1 MTPLSNRRRH
11 RRFTV
16 DFMEIQGRASFTSDI
31 AIRDL
36 SIAGVSLVTDRRL
49 EKGSEYS
56 LNIGDHE
63 LDITV
68 KGIVKWCSVLY
79 DTDNLPGEAR
89 LRYAAGLQFSFL
101 THDEVASLA
110 RFIERHFI
118 DKHTVVDIP
127 EVSGS
132 RFRIRFHLDHEE
144 MATMKVDETY
154 RIKQLSLGGMLF
166 ESDHAFERE
175 TRLHMELAIPDNI
188 SLDFVGR
195 VTSCIPSPEKPAYFD
210 VGIEFRTMHE
220 PSKIKLKEFIRRLYL
235 EDAGFTPS
243 A

>member
-1 MTPLSNRRRH
+1 MTSLSNRRRH

-36 SIAGVSLVTDRRL
+36 SIAGASLVTDRRL
-49 EKGSEYS
+49 VKGSEYI
-56 LNIGDHE
+56 LNIFDHD

-79 DTDNLPGEAR
+79 VTESLPDKALR
-89 LRYAAGLQFSFL
+89 RYAAGLQFSL
-101 THDEVASLA
+101 LAHDEVQSLA
-110 RFIERHFI
+110 RLIERHFI
-118 DKHTVVDIP
+118 DKHTMVNVP

-132 RFRIRFHLDHEE
+132 RFRIRFHLDHKE
-144 MATMKVDETY
+144 MAVMMVDEIY

-175 TRLHMELAIPDNI
+175 TRLHMELAIPENI

-195 VTSCIPSPEKPAYFD
+195 VTSCIPSSEKPGYFD
-210 VGIEFRTMHE
+210 VGIEFRKMHE

-235 EDAGFTPS
+235 EDAGFT

>member
-89 LRYAAGLQFSFL
+89 LRYAAGLQFSLL

-195 VTSCIPSPEKPAYFD
+195 VTSCILSPEKPAFFD
-210 VGIEFRTMHE
+210 VGIEFKTMHE

>member
-89 LRYAAGLQFSFL
+89 LRYAAGLQFSLL

-144 MATMKVDETY
+144 TATMKVDETY

-195 VTSCIPSPEKPAYFD
+195 VTSCIPSPEKTAYFD
-210 VGIEFRTMHE
+210 VGIEFKTMHE